1 MSLLK
6 SNNALPERPSSVQ
19 RDRGKESGKNR
30 RKKKKSR
37 KCTKQRFRD
46 YFIESDGCRLI
57 IALNNTGGPAG
68 HHRLSN
74 VSIGFKVALHSL
86 IHHNA
91 DYQHISHR
99 SKRPYKMAK
108 CVGGGGNSCVANKVQ
123 ILNPSFT
130 KLFLTYEYLFI
141 FQDHLEKDP
150 VCV

>member
-1 MSLLK
+1 MTCQ
-6 SNNALPERPSSVQ
+6 A
-19 RDRGKESGKNR
+19 G
-30 RKKKKSR
+30 
-37 KCTKQRFRD
+37 
-46 YFIESDGCRLI
+46 
-57 IALNNTGGPAG
+57 GGPSG
-68 HHRLSN
+68 HDRLSN
-74 VSIGFKVALHSL
+74 VGIGFKVALHSL

-91 DYQHISHR
+91 DYQHISRR